1 MLCRAACKGGAYH
14 LSRAPSSSDK
24 GRPKWPRVSQNGSI
38 TNSVHFHPILR
49 NSVRWTEKFAT
60 DNYLRPLEYRGIYI
74 YICVCV
80 CEVDLFR
87 PFGMDPL
94 KLGLGCRCPTT
105 SVGHVTFG
113 LGFEQDMSMRSVPF
127 KTLKGR

>member
-1 MLCRAACKGGAYH
+1 MAK
-14 LSRAPSSSDK
+14 SK
-24 GRPKWPRVSQNGSI
+24 PKWLNNKFRPFPPHTQKFRPMDRKVCNGQLFTSIRVQ
-38 TNSVHFHPILR
+38 R
-49 NSVRWTEKFAT
+49 
-60 DNYLRPLEYRGIYI
+60 YI